1 MARVKKEY
9 DAEGVKLTMRTR
21 DYLADMSGQLALG
34 IMANL
39 VGQLQYFYTDKVG
52 MAVGSVGVVMAIAK
66 ILDAFTDV
74 IFGNVIDHSRGGNK
88 KYFRWM
94 IMLAVPAAAIV
105 ALLFMIP
112 SGASNGVQVAY
123 ALITNLLL
131 TAAQEA

>member
-88 KYFRWM
+88 KYFR
-94 IMLAVPAAAIV
+94 
-105 ALLFMIP
+105 
-112 SGASNGVQVAY
+112 
-123 ALITNLLL
+123 
-131 TAAQEA
+131 